1 MKKLETTLVI
11 GDAHSEPGHHDK
23 RFQAL
28 GNFIVDNKPDN
39 IVQIGDFLSLDS
51 INFFDNNNPLIK
63 EGRRLKDD
71 IDKGVKSY
79 IAMMQPI
86 YDLWDKQTRWKTK
99 KYSPN
104 LYWLLGNHEV
114 RTYRYTQDKPE
125 LSGFIPEKDFVGCKK
140 DGWIIINY
148 REYVHIEGTAF
159 THAPMSKRANNP
171 IGGDYVA
178 KKAADQH
185 TGAIVFGHT
194 HRFGVHTTKRA
205 SEEGKEPV
213 IQGINVGWYG
223 DYVPSYVKGNEAQCD
238 WWSGLVM
245 LTHTGNGTVDIAQ
258 HGIDRVKAEYL

>member
-125 LSGFIPEKDFVGCKK
+125 LFLRKTLWDVRKMVGLLLITESMFI
-140 DGWIIINY
+140 
-148 REYVHIEGTAF
+148 
-159 THAPMSKRANNP
+159 SRAL
-171 IGGDYVA
+171 
-178 KKAADQH
+178 H
-185 TGAIVFGHT
+185 
-194 HRFGVHTTKRA
+194 
-205 SEEGKEPV
+205 
-213 IQGINVGWYG
+213 
-223 DYVPSYVKGNEAQCD
+223 
-238 WWSGLVM
+238 L
-245 LTHTGNGTVDIAQ
+245 LTPQ
-258 HGIDRVKAEYL
+258 